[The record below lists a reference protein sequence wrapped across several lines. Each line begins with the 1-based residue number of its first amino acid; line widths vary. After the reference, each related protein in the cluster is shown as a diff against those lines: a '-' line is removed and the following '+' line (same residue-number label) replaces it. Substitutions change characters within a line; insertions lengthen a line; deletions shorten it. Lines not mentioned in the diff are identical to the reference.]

1 MCTGISGTREF
12 FDVVPKNGSSVL
24 SLMYI
29 GFKSTTMW
37 YRERFNLILS
47 LKYFG
52 CKMGYLSN
60 ICSILYVFPIKLM
73 YFA

>member
-1 MCTGISGTREF
+1 MYTGISGTREF

-24 SLMYI
+24 SLMYT

-47 LKYFG
+47 LRYFG
-52 CKMGYLSN
+52 VFLDV
-60 ICSILYVFPIKLM
+60 ICFVIEYMFE
-73 YFA
+73 YDRF